1 MKKLII
7 CITAIL
13 LAMLFMNCATT
24 KTEYTEKPY
33 VPEITFPI
41 FPALPNYER
50 KDGNVVVSED
60 WIVRLAEYKI
70 RIEET
75 ERNYNDLKALYDERS
90 E

>member
-1 MKKLII
+1 M
-7 CITAIL
+7 AIL
-13 LAMLFMNCATT
+13 LAMLSMSCVTT
-24 KTEYTEKPY
+24 KIEYIEKPY

-60 WIVRLAEYKI
+60 WIVRIAEYKI

-75 ERNYNDLKALYDERS
+75 ERNYNDLKELYESDS
-90 E
+90 EQKKK

>member
-1 MKKLII
+1 M
-7 CITAIL
+7 AIL
-13 LAMLFMNCATT
+13 LAMLSMSCVTT
-24 KTEYTEKPY
+24 KIEYIEKPY

-60 WIVRLAEYKI
+60 WIVRLADYKI

-75 ERNYNDLKALYDERS
+75 ERNYNDLKALYDEK
-90 E
+90 

>member
-1 MKKLII
+1 M
-7 CITAIL
+7 AIL
-13 LAMLFMNCATT
+13 LAMLSMSCVTT
-24 KTEYTEKPY
+24 KIEYIEKPY

-75 ERNYNDLKALYDERS
+75 ERNYNDLKELYESDS
-90 E
+90 EQKKK